1 MRPWKWASTC
11 NLPNGSGSSAHEN
24 LAEWRYVSNAG
35 MNTLLFLLVSIW
47 TFLVVFVRRIF
58 KGPLHPGWTYRF
70 EAIAEIVRKA
80 VLAGVDVPIEKMRA
94 GMIPARIHPSLWRL
108 VKHERSVFAGRPT
121 ETFTPTGWT
130 PAGPTLLYFH
140 GGGYITCSPATHR
153 DLISRIA
160 VSGRARTIAIDYR
173 KAPEYPFPAPIDDC
187 EAAYRAL
194 LDAGTPPDRIFV
206 GGDSAGGGLTLAVL
220 QRAKEAGLPLP
231 RAAVLLS
238 PWVDLECMG
247 ESIKDNA
254 AYDYLPPSGLPMG
267 VEHYL
272 QGGDCRH
279 PHVSPVHA
287 DLRGLPPI
295 LMLTGGAEL
304 FLSENR
310 RFAELVRASGTSIVH
325 RIEPGMIH
333 VYPAFATFVPE
344 CLPAIHDIGAFI
356 REHHVSVQEA
366 AA

>member
-1 MRPWKWASTC
+1 MK
-11 NLPNGSGSSAHEN
+11 
-24 LAEWRYVSNAG
+24 
-35 MNTLLFLLVSIW
+35 MFLFLLVAIW
-47 TFLVVFVRRIF
+47 TFLVVFVRRIV
-58 KGPLHPGWTYRF
+58 KGPLHPGWSYRF
-70 EAIAEIVRKA
+70 EAIAEVVRNA
-80 VLAGVDVPIEKMRA
+80 VLSGVGVPIEKMRG

-108 VKHERSVFAGRPT
+108 LKHERTTFAGRPA

-130 PAGPTLLYFH
+130 PASPTVLYYH
-140 GGGYITCSPATHR
+140 GGGYITCSPGTHR

-160 VSGRARTIAIDYR
+160 VASGARTIAIDYR
-173 KAPEYPFPAPIDDC
+173 KAPEYPYPAPIDDC

-194 LDAGTPPDRIFV
+194 LDSGTPADKIFV

-220 QRAKEAGLPLP
+220 QRARDAGLPMP

-238 PWVDLECMG
+238 PWVDLECIG
-247 ESIKDNA
+247 DSIKENA
-254 AYDYLPPSGLPMG
+254 AFDYLPASGLTMG

-279 PHVSPVHA
+279 PHVSAVNA
-287 DLRGLPPI
+287 DLRGLPPL

-304 FLSENR
+304 FLSENK
-310 RFAELVRASGTSIVH
+310 RFAEVARAAGVPVVH
-325 RIEPGMIH
+325 RVEPGMIH

-344 CLPAIHDIGAFI
+344 CASAIHDIGAFI
-356 REHHVSVQEA
+356 REHHASVQHA